1 MKRSEIK
8 FTVTLD
14 DDNRPVTL
22 QWNAE
27 DSGMEGD
34 KECKAMAIALYDK
47 KDQTTMRIDLW
58 TKDMMVEE
66 MQQFFFEM
74 YMSMADTYLNATNDK
89 SMADSMRT
97 YAKQFGK
104 EVSVIK

>member
-1 MKRSEIK
+1 MKKSDIK

-14 DDNRPVTL
+14 DDSRPVNL

-27 DSGMEGD
+27 DSGMEGN
-34 KECKAMAIALYDK
+34 KECKAIALALFDK

-74 YMSMADTYLNATNDK
+74 YLSMADTFQNATNDK
-89 SMADSMRT
+89 PTADKMR
-97 YAKQFGK
+97 AFARQFGK
-104 EVSVIK
+104 DLSVIK

>member
-74 YMSMADTYLNATNDK
+74 YMSMADTYQNATNDK
-89 SMADSMRT
+89 DQAEKMRGF
-97 YAKQFGK
+97 ARQFGK
-104 EVSVIK
+104 EVSLIK

>member
-1 MKRSEIK
+1 MKKSEIK

-89 SMADSMRT
+89 ATSESMRA

>member
-1 MKRSEIK
+1 MKKSEIK

-14 DDNRPVTL
+14 DTNHPVAL

-27 DSGMEGD
+27 DSGMQGD
-34 KECKAMAIALYDK
+34 KECKALMVSLFDK

-74 YMSMADTYLNATNDK
+74 YMSMADSYQNATNDK
-89 SMADSMRT
+89 PASEKMRAF
-97 YAKQFGK
+97 AKEFGK
-104 EVSVIK
+104 DMSLIK

>member
-1 MKRSEIK
+1 
-8 FTVTLD
+8 
-14 DDNRPVTL
+14 
-22 QWNAE
+22 
-27 DSGMEGD
+27 
-34 KECKAMAIALYDK
+34 MAIALFDK

-89 SMADSMRT
+89 PTSENMRAF
-97 YAKQFGK
+97 AKQFGK